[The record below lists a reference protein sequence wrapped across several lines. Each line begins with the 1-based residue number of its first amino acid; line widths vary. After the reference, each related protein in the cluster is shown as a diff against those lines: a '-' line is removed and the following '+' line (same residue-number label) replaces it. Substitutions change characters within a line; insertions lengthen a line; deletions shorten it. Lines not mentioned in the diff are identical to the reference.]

1 MKGVRMEQLPSGFED
16 IGTIMS
22 NFDHV
27 IDDGAEEKLKAGG
40 VYGGYAAWN
49 FYAEVWY
56 DKKFE
61 AMVKQYGVH
70 VNTIEGDTLQEIMD
84 TASKLCGCG

>member
-1 MKGVRMEQLPSGFED
+1 MEQLPSNLID

-49 FYAEVWY
+49 FYACVWY
-56 DKKFE
+56 DKKFK
-61 AMVKQYGVH
+61 AMVKQYGVWID
-70 VNTIEGDTLQEIMD
+70 TIEGDTLYEIMGI
-84 TASKLCGCG
+84 ASKLYGYE

>member
-1 MKGVRMEQLPSGFED
+1 METLPSSLEY
-16 IGTIMS
+16 IGDIMS

-27 IDDGAEEKLKAGG
+27 IDAGAEEKLKAGG

-56 DKKFE
+56 DKKFK
-61 AMVKQYGVH
+61 AMVKQYRVH
-70 VNTIEGDTLQEIMD
+70 IDTIECDTLYEIMD
-84 TASKLCGCG
+84 TASKLYGYE